1 MTQRVVSFIL
11 AALIF
16 GSAVLSGVFVFQ
28 AIKKEQDLSKINP
41 ADAAANSQQEQQAT
55 AEQQAA
61 AETQAQAQQQT
72 ETPKENALKDKP
84 LTNFTPI
91 TDRITTLGIEDVMV
105 GEGAEAAASSTVTVH
120 YTGATMKDGI
130 VFESSKDGGAP
141 ATFPLGNLIQGW
153 KEGIPG
159 MKVGGVR
166 RLTIP
171 AEKAYGETGRVS
183 GDLVFDIEL
192 LGVK

>member
-1 MTQRVVSFIL
+1 MGQRIVSFIL

-28 AIKKEQDLSKINP
+28 AIKKEQDTTKTKTTEPNDL
-41 ADAAANSQQEQQAT
+41 AAAQ
-55 AEQQAA
+55 
-61 AETQAQAQQQT
+61 TQAEAEAAQQQST
-72 ETPKENALKDKP
+72 ETPKENALKGQP
-84 LTNFTPI
+84 LTNFTPV
-91 TDRITTLGIEDVMV
+91 TDRITTLGIEDIIV
-105 GEGAEAAASSTVTVH
+105 GEGAEAVASSTVTVH
-120 YTGATMKDGI
+120 YTGATMKDGVI
-130 VFESSKDGGAP
+130 FESSKDAGTP
-141 ATFPLGNLIQGW
+141 ATFPLGNLIKGW
-153 KEGIPG
+153 QEGIPG

-192 LGVK
+192 IDVK